1 MNPTEWEPDHPFP
14 LHISSSSSPSPNL
27 AMSPDAQQ
35 TSHHEQ
41 KGKARSS
48 PVEIPSSGTESSQ
61 HDLFSMSFDSNNS
74 PGLSHPGPSSPP
86 VIRNDLTTL
95 TSRHDLDPIPYDT
108 DLPYP
113 DKGKARD
120 APPTLPPLAFPPITF
135 DICPSSPSLI
145 SEPGASS
152 YGSMHPQHIEPESFS
167 YTPPVLR
174 NSTAQGAAHILP
186 PASPR
191 RRSFSNP
198 PFGHLERLISP
209 SVHTRVNIESSRSL
223 NNHSHITSSDRR
235 QTRSASS
242 FPGVEVQVPTDF
254 DAVDASSCL
263 APWKRDFKSRSKSK
277 AGSFSYLVLDRV
289 DGGSTPALLDHH
301 PIYSA
306 TRSAVEDRIRKTNG
320 RSNSDPF
327 PLPYAFDLVSPDTSD
342 AFVPI
347 TVINRPNLFDGILPR
362 EIRLRIFGFLVKVHE
377 DDHERKISEGR
388 WTANKASKSKWVGRD
403 RGIRELIRLR
413 RVCRAWST
421 LIYDGQLWS
430 DLDLHA
436 YPKIPA
442 SQLMHLAESAGSFIT
457 SFNLS
462 GHRNLLPS
470 TLESVTSS
478 LSVVN
483 GIAVAPTHNQLTYLN
498 MAGCSMVTTSSLH
511 SLLTQSPLLESSILK
526 GMPAVTNQTCEILS
540 QHCPRLMSL
549 DMSRC
554 KNLTGAGIRS
564 FASSAV
570 SCAKLLPLIELRLS
584 GLKGITD
591 TMLSALGK
599 AAPYLEVLD
608 LSYCRDL
615 HNSSLDAFVSCSEDF
630 SLDSISL
637 TARQAGRN
645 PNDSRRYR
653 RRITRL
659 RHLSLSSCTL
669 LTDIACSHLAYSMPQ
684 LVFLELGKVGG
695 DLKDDGIVRLLETLP
710 NLRKLD
716 LEDAIEITDDVLRA
730 ITPHPSSDGV
740 ERDLRVPGHALEH
753 LIVSSAVQLSD
764 EAFLALIRNCTR
776 LRVLEADS
784 TRISASAVK
793 EFVKLARER
802 DAIDATMV
810 AIDCRSMNDGV
821 VKKLADLTRPR
832 LGWRA
837 YEARRLAYLDGRD
850 DEALGVGQDECDSR
864 RVVLKTFASWQT
876 VDAVAAAR
884 SKRKGWR
891 RRDAN
896 VSSGSG
902 SSIIE
907 DGHSQRSRWWSPGG
921 RRSSGMNSPSLL
933 ETNSEREGCTIM

>member
-1 MNPTEWEPDHPFP
+1 M
-14 LHISSSSSPSPNL
+14 
-27 AMSPDAQQ
+27 
-35 TSHHEQ
+35 
-41 KGKARSS
+41 
-48 PVEIPSSGTESSQ
+48 
-61 HDLFSMSFDSNNS
+61 
-74 PGLSHPGPSSPP
+74 
-86 VIRNDLTTL
+86 
-95 TSRHDLDPIPYDT
+95 
-108 DLPYP
+108 
-113 DKGKARD
+113 
-120 APPTLPPLAFPPITF
+120 
-135 DICPSSPSLI
+135 
-145 SEPGASS
+145 
-152 YGSMHPQHIEPESFS
+152 
-167 YTPPVLR
+167 
-174 NSTAQGAAHILP
+174 
-186 PASPR
+186 
-191 RRSFSNP
+191 
-198 PFGHLERLISP
+198 
-209 SVHTRVNIESSRSL
+209 
-223 NNHSHITSSDRR
+223 
-235 QTRSASS
+235 
-242 FPGVEVQVPTDF
+242 QVPTDF

-377 DDHERKISEGR
+377 EDHERKISEGR

>member
-1 MNPTEWEPDHPFP
+1 
-14 LHISSSSSPSPNL
+14 
-27 AMSPDAQQ
+27 MS
-35 TSHHEQ
+35 
-41 KGKARSS
+41 
-48 PVEIPSSGTESSQ
+48 
-61 HDLFSMSFDSNNS
+61 LDSNNS

-86 VIRNDLTTL
+86 VIRNDLTTALQNL
-95 TSRHDLDPIPYDT
+95 TSRHDQDHIPYDT
-108 DLPYP
+108 DLPYL

-120 APPTLPPLAFPPITF
+120 TPPTLPPLAFPPITF

-145 SEPGASS
+145 SEPGPSS
-152 YGSMHPQHIEPESFS
+152 YGSLHPQHLERDSFS

-174 NSTAQGAAHILP
+174 NSTAHGAAHILP
-186 PASPR
+186 PVSPR
-191 RRSFSNP
+191 RRSSSNP
-198 PFGHLERLISP
+198 PFRHLERLISS
-209 SVHTRVNIESSRSL
+209 SVHTRVNVESSRSL
-223 NNHSHITSSDRR
+223 NDHSHIPSSDKR
-235 QTRSASS
+235 QTRSAPN
-242 FPGVEVQVPTDF
+242 FPGVEVQIPTDL
-254 DAVDASSCL
+254 DAVDAVSCL

-277 AGSFSYLVLDRV
+277 AGPFSYLVLDRV
-289 DGGSTPALLDHH
+289 DGGSTPALPDHY
-301 PIYSA
+301 PIYSP
-306 TRSAVEDRIRKTNG
+306 TRSAIEDRIRKTNG

-327 PLPYAFDLVSPDTSD
+327 PLPYAFDLVSPDSSD
-342 AFVPI
+342 AFAPI

-362 EIRLRIFGFLVKVHE
+362 EIRLRIFGFLVKVYEE
-377 DDHERKISEGR
+377 DHARKISEGK
-388 WTANKASKSKWVGRD
+388 WTANKASKNKWVGRD

-421 LIYDGQLWS
+421 LIYDGQLWC
-430 DLDLHA
+430 DLDLCA

-442 SQLMHLAESAGSFIT
+442 SQLMHLVESAGSFIT
-457 SFNLS
+457 SFNLA
-462 GHRNLLPS
+462 GHRNLLAS
-470 TLESVTSS
+470 TLESITSS

-498 MAGCSMVTTSSLH
+498 MTGCSMVTTSSLH
-511 SLLTQSPLLESSILK
+511 SLLTQSPLLETSVLK

-591 TMLSALGK
+591 GI
-599 AAPYLEVLD
+599 
-608 LSYCRDL
+608 YCRDL

-645 PNDSRRYR
+645 PNDNRRYR

-669 LTDIACSHLAYSMPQ
+669 LTDIACSHLAYTMPQ
-684 LVFLELGKVGG
+684 LVFLELGRVGG
-695 DLKDDGIVRLLETLP
+695 DLKNDGIVRLLETLP

-716 LEDAIEITDDVLRA
+716 LEDAIEITDNVLRA
-730 ITPHPSSDGV
+730 ITPHPSSDGIKS
-740 ERDLRVPGHALEH
+740 DLRVPGHALEH

-784 TRISASAVK
+784 TRISASTVK
-793 EFVKLARER
+793 EFVTLARER
-802 DAIDATMV
+802 NALDATMV
-810 AIDCRSMNDGV
+810 AIDCRSMNEGV
-821 VKKLADLTRPR
+821 VKKLVDLTRPR

-850 DEALGVGQDECDSR
+850 DEALGVGQDECDPR

-876 VDAVAAAR
+876 VDAVAAVR
-884 SKRKGWR
+884 SKQRKGWR
-891 RRDAN
+891 RRDTN
-896 VSSGSG
+896 ISSGSG
-902 SSIIE
+902 SSTIE
-907 DGHSQRSRWWSPGG
+907 DGLPQRSRWWSPGG
-921 RRSSGMNSPSLL
+921 RRESGMNSPSLL